1 MSPWCLV
8 FREIGCFPPI
18 VHTLDFGKFGA
29 FRQWTAGGMS
39 TSSWSAATPNTTA
52 SITEF
57 SYKRIS
63 SLWVGIYA
71 LGPCSTTRSA
81 GQSYRADSWWR
92 ASNGS
97 SEARKHSNRIG
108 RFLIWLGDKMAT
120 KIHSK
125 ILLEF
130 FLNGCLGDRIFGTFF
145 SILTSQVDLTPPWTC
160 HRNNDATPEP
170 KAVPPAKY
178 VADCGWLGE
187 VEWCGGFSFF
197 ESKTL
202 LQIVGR
208 FWRLETIQNGSKQ
221 RTKIHLEFIAWRQHG
236 EFLWMLWMLGATP
249 GPVPLSMISLVMCSW
264 RVRGSSR
271 WACVLGKFQEA
282 PVPSYSK
289 TVEVTQPARLE
300 KTLMQLDMKIT
311 PFDTVDSWKKSQTT
325 TVGMVLKPCK

>member
-1 MSPWCLV
+1 MDVW
-8 FREIGCFPPI
+8 GN
-18 VHTLDFGKFGA
+18 KF
-29 FRQWTAGGMS
+29 
-39 TSSWSAATPNTTA
+39 
-52 SITEF
+52 
-57 SYKRIS
+57 
-63 SLWVGIYA
+63 
-71 LGPCSTTRSA
+71 LGL
-81 GQSYRADSWWR
+81 
-92 ASNGS
+92 
-97 SEARKHSNRIG
+97 
-108 RFLIWLGDKMAT
+108 FL
-120 KIHSK
+120 K
-125 ILLEF
+125 ILT
-130 FLNGCLGDRIFGTFF
+130 R
-145 SILTSQVDLTPPWTC
+145 SQVDLWPPWTC

-178 VADCGWLGE
+178 VADCGWLG
-187 VEWCGGFSFF
+187 VEDFLFNPRRW
-197 ESKTL
+197 

-221 RTKIHLEFIAWRQHG
+221 RSKIHLAFIAWRQHG
-236 EFLWMLWMLGATP
+236 EFLVNVVNAWSHS

-289 TVEVTQPARLE
+289 TVEVNQPARLE